1 MRAHIAAVKTVVA
14 TQLTAYSFRAPANPA
29 YPYAIV
35 ELGSGDP
42 DETDL
47 TGAAD
52 WRLNMRIKIVA
63 ETGEAALH
71 FAGAVREALCPGTRP
86 RKLTVA
92 GRSAQLAWSR
102 HEVDYTDPD
111 IRIPTTNTS
120 PALSVDS
127 YWLHSTPAP

>member
-1 MRAHIAAVKTVVA
+1 MA
-14 TQLTAYSFRAPANPA
+14 TQITTYSFRAPANPV

-42 DETDL
+42 SEPDL

-52 WRLNMRIKIVA
+52 WRLNMRVKIVA
-63 ETGEAALH
+63 STGDSALH
-71 FAGAVREALCPGTRP
+71 FAGAVRDALCPGTRP
-86 RKLTVA
+86 RLLTVT
-92 GRSAQLAWSR
+92 GRRAELSWSR
-102 HEVDYTDPD
+102 HEADYTDPD
-111 IRIPTTNTS
+111 IRIPLTNTS